1 MLLNFVAVGAEGL
14 IGSSVSRLFVVVVSC
29 FVRFVYVF
37 VFIRFKLS
45 TDIRKPKVTFTL
57 FSRIKIV

>member
-14 IGSSVSRLFVVVVSC
+14 IGSSVSRLFVVASC

-45 TDIRKPKVTFTL
+45 TDIRKPKVTFAL